1 MPKILIVEDDPA
13 VRDVVEYSLSREGDG
28 TTAEVRLPEDDA

>member
-13 VRDVVEYSLSREGDG
+13 VRDVVEYALSREAEG
-28 TTAEVRLPEDDA
+28 TAVEVRLPEAGA

>member
-13 VRDVVEYSLSREGDG
+13 VRDVVEHALSREGMGTLAVGDG
-28 TTAEVRLPEDDA
+28 EAE